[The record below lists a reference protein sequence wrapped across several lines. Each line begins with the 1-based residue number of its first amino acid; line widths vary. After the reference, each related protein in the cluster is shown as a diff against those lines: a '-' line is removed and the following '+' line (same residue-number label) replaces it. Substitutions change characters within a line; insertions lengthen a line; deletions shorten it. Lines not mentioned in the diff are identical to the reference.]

1 MALHPLCG
9 STELTDLNIEL
20 LPWQQQVWTDDT
32 RFKIVA
38 AGRRTGKSRL
48 AAWMLI
54 VNGLQADRGH
64 VFYVAPTQGQA
75 RDIMWQTLLELGNPV
90 IAGSHINNLQIKL
103 INGATIS
110 LKGADRPETMRGVS
124 LKFLVLDEYADMK
137 PDVFEQILR
146 PALADQ
152 KGCAM
157 FIGTPMGRNHFYEL
171 YKYAELGD
179 DETYRAWHFTSYDNP
194 LLDSAE
200 IDVAKKSMS
209 SYAFR
214 QEFMASFEA
223 RGSEMFKEDW
233 VKFSEDE
240 PDIGDYYIAVDLAGF
255 EEVNKKRTKNT
266 KLDETAIAVVKVSP
280 HGWYIDNII
289 HGRWSLDE
297 TAAKIFQAV
306 RDYEPVS
313 VGIERGIA
321 KQAVM
326 SPLSDLQKRYGTFFR
341 VEELTH
347 GNKKKTDRVMWA
359 LQGRFENGFVTLNKG
374 EWNSRFLDQLFQ
386 FPDPLTHDDLVDAL
400 AYIDQ
405 LANVA
410 YDYEY
415 EIDDHEILDV
425 VAGY

>member
-1 MALHPLCG
+1 M
-9 STELTDLNIEL
+9 TELNIEL
-20 LPWQQQVWTDDT
+20 LPWQQEVWNDET

-54 VNGLQADRGH
+54 LRALQTEKGH

-90 IAGSHINNLQIKL
+90 IVSSHINNLQLKL
-103 INGATIS
+103 VNGATIS

-124 LKFLVLDEYADMK
+124 LRFLVLDEYADMK
-137 PDVFEQILR
+137 PEVFEQILR

-152 KGCAM
+152 KGDAL
-157 FIGTPMGRNHFYEL
+157 FIGTPMGRNHFYDL
-171 YKYAELGD
+171 YQYGELGD
-179 DETYRAWHFTSYDNP
+179 DPTYKTWHFTSYSNP
-194 LLDSAE
+194 LLDSEE

-233 VKFSEDE
+233 VKFGE
-240 PDIGDYYIAVDLAGF
+240 PDDEEVGDYYVSIDLAGF
-255 EEVNKKRTKNT
+255 EEVNKKRTKNSN
-266 KLDETAIAVVKVSP
+266 LDETAIAIVKVNP
-280 HGWYIDNII
+280 NGWFVENII
-289 HGRWSLDE
+289 HGRWELSE
-297 TAAKIFQAV
+297 TARKIFEVV
-306 RDYEPVS
+306 RDYEPIR
-313 VGIERGIA
+313 VGIEKGIA
-321 KQAVM
+321 RQAVM
-326 SPLSDLQKRYGTFFR
+326 SPLTDLMKRNQRFFT

-359 LQGRFENGFVTLNKG
+359 LQGRFENGYITLNKG
-374 EWNSRFLDQLFQ
+374 EWNSRFLDQVFQ
-386 FPDPLTHDDLVDAL
+386 FPDPLTHDDLVDSL
-400 AYIDQ
+400 AYTDQ
-405 LANVA
+405 LAKVA
-410 YDYEY
+410 YHYDF
-415 EIDDHEILDV
+415 EIEDEEILDI

>member
-1 MALHPLCG
+1 MA
-9 STELTDLNIEL
+9 ELNVSL
-20 LPWQQQVWTDDT
+20 LPWQEEVFHDTT
-32 RFKIVA
+32 RFKVVA

-48 AAWMLI
+48 AAWLLI
-54 VNGLQADRGH
+54 INALQTEKGQ

-75 RDIMWQTLLELGNPV
+75 RDIMWQTLMELGHPV

-103 INGATIS
+103 VNGTMIS

-124 LKFLVLDEYADMK
+124 LGFLVMDEYADMK
-137 PDVFEQILR
+137 PDVWEQILR

-152 KGCAM
+152 KGRAL

-179 DETYRAWHFTSYDNP
+179 DETYKSWHFTSYDNSM
-194 LLDSAE
+194 LDSGE
-200 IDVAKKSMS
+200 IDIAKKSMS

-223 RGSEMFKEDW
+223 RGSEMFKEEW
-233 VKFSEDE
+233 VKFGEE
-240 PDIGDYYIAVDLAGF
+240 PEEGDYYIAVDLAGF
-255 EEVNKKRTKNT
+255 EDVNKKRTKNT
-266 KLDETAIAVVKVSP
+266 KLDDTAIAVAKVNEN
-280 HGWYIDNII
+280 GWFVENII
-289 HGRWSLDE
+289 YGRWGLDE
-297 TAAKIFQAV
+297 TATKIFQAV
-306 RDYEPVS
+306 RDYRPVS
-313 VGIERGIA
+313 VGIEKGIA

-326 SPLSDLQKRYGTFFR
+326 SPLLDLMKRYGTFFR

-359 LQGRFENGFVTLNKG
+359 LQGRFENGYITLNQG
-374 EWNSRFLDQLFQ
+374 EWNVKFLDQLFQ
-386 FPDPLTHDDLVDAL
+386 FPDVLTHDDLIDAL

-405 LANVA
+405 LAEVA

-415 EIDDHEILDV
+415 EIEDHEILDV

>member
-1 MALHPLCG
+1 M
-9 STELTDLNIEL
+9 SDLNVEL
-20 LPWQQQVWTDDT
+20 LPWQQEVWADET
-32 RFKIVA
+32 RFKIIA

-48 AAWMLI
+48 AAWTLI
-54 VNGLQADRGH
+54 IQALQADKGH

-75 RDIMWQTLLELGNPV
+75 RDIMWNTLLELGHPV

-110 LKGADRPETMRGVS
+110 LKGGDRPETMRGVS
-124 LKFLVLDEYADMK
+124 LKYLVLDEYADIK
-137 PDVFEQILR
+137 PSVWEEILR

-171 YKYAELGD
+171 FKYAEMAED
-179 DETYRAWHFTSYDNP
+179 STYKAWHFTSYDNP
-194 LLDSAE
+194 LLDPEE

-223 RGSEMFKEDW
+223 KGSEMFKEDW
-233 VKFSEDE
+233 VTVAEQSNIE
-240 PDIGDYYIAVDLAGF
+240 GDYYIAIDLAGF
-255 EEVNKKRTKNT
+255 QDVSKKRSKNSRLDNT
-266 KLDETAIAVVKVSP
+266 AISVVLVGEQGWFVEDIIYGRWTLDETAS
-280 HGWYIDNII
+280 
-289 HGRWSLDE
+289 
-297 TAAKIFQAV
+297 KIFQAV
-306 RDYEPVS
+306 KKYRPVS

-326 SPLSDLQKRYGTFFR
+326 SPLTDMMKRNSFFFR

-347 GNKKKTDRVMWA
+347 GNQKKTDRVMWA
-359 LQGRFENGFVTLNKG
+359 LQGRFEHGLVTLKKAD
-374 EWNSRFLDQLFQ
+374 WNSRFLDELFQ
-386 FPDPLTHDDLVDAL
+386 FPDPLTHDDLIDSL

-405 LANVA
+405 LAKVA
-410 YDYEY
+410 YAGNWEEY
-415 EIDDHEILDV
+415 DTFEELDEL
-425 VAGY
+425 AGY

>member
-1 MALHPLCG
+1 MA
-9 STELTDLNIEL
+9 ELNVSL
-20 LPWQQQVWTDDT
+20 LPWQEEVFHDTT
-32 RFKIVA
+32 RFKVVA

-48 AAWMLI
+48 AAWLLI
-54 VNGLQADRGH
+54 INALQTEKGQ

-75 RDIMWQTLLELGNPV
+75 RDIMWQTLMELGHPV

-103 INGATIS
+103 VNGTMIS

-124 LKFLVLDEYADMK
+124 LGFLVMDEYADMK
-137 PDVFEQILR
+137 PDVWEQILR

-152 KGCAM
+152 KGEAL

-179 DETYRAWHFTSYDNP
+179 DETYRSWHFTSYDNSM
-194 LLDSAE
+194 LDSEE
-200 IDVAKKSMS
+200 IDIAKKSMS

-223 RGSEMFKEDW
+223 RGSEMFKEEW
-233 VKFSEDE
+233 VKFGESPED
-240 PDIGDYYIAVDLAGF
+240 GDYYIAVDLAGF
-255 EEVNKKRTKNT
+255 EDVNKKRTKNT
-266 KLDETAIAVVKVSP
+266 RLDDTAIAVAKVNENGWFVENIIYGRWGLDETA
-280 HGWYIDNII
+280 
-289 HGRWSLDE
+289 
-297 TAAKIFQAV
+297 TKIFQAV
-306 RDYEPVS
+306 RDYRPVS
-313 VGIERGIA
+313 VGIEKGIA

-326 SPLSDLQKRYGTFFR
+326 SPLMDLMKRYGTFFR

-359 LQGRFENGFVTLNKG
+359 LQGRFENGYITLNQG
-374 EWNSRFLDQLFQ
+374 EWNVKFLDQLFQ
-386 FPDPLTHDDLVDAL
+386 FPDVLTHDDLIDAL

-405 LANVA
+405 LAEVA

-415 EIDDHEILDV
+415 EIEDHEILDV

>member
-1 MALHPLCG
+1 M
-9 STELTDLNIEL
+9 
-20 LPWQQQVWTDDT
+20 PWQQEVYSDPT
-32 RFKIVA
+32 RFKVVA

-54 VNGLQADRGH
+54 ISALQTDRGQ

-75 RDIMWQTLLELGNPV
+75 RDIMWQTLMELGHPV
-90 IAGSHINNLQIKL
+90 ISGSHINNLQIKL
-103 INGATIS
+103 VNGATIS

-124 LKFLVLDEYADMK
+124 LKFLVMDEYADMK
-137 PDVFEQILR
+137 PDVWEQILR

-152 KGCAM
+152 KGSAM

-179 DETYRAWHFTSYDNP
+179 DETYRGWHFTSYDNP
-194 LLDSAE
+194 ILDPSE
-200 IDVAKKSMS
+200 INMAKKSMS

-223 RGSEMFKEDW
+223 RGSEMFKEEW
-233 VKFSEDE
+233 VQFGEE
-240 PDIGDYYIAVDLAGF
+240 PDEGDYYIAVDLAGF
-255 EEVNKKRTKNT
+255 EDVNKKRTKNS
-266 KLDETAIAVVKVSP
+266 KLDETAIAVVKVGTD
-280 HGWYIDNII
+280 GWYVDNII
-289 HGRWSLDE
+289 HGRWDLNE
-297 TAAKIFQAV
+297 TATKIFQAV
-306 RDYEPVS
+306 RDYRPVS

-326 SPLSDLQKRYGTFFR
+326 SPLMDLMKRYGQFFR

-359 LQGRFENGFVTLNKG
+359 LQGRFENNFVTLKKG
-374 EWNSRFLDQLFQ
+374 EWNARFLDQLFQ
-386 FPDPLTHDDLVDAL
+386 FPDVLTHDDLIDAL

-405 LANVA
+405 VAKVA
-410 YDYEY
+410 YSYEF
-415 EIDDHEILDV
+415 EIDDHEVLDV
-425 VAGY
+425 IAGY

>member
-1 MALHPLCG
+1 M
-9 STELTDLNIEL
+9 TDLNVQL
-20 LPWQQQVWTDDT
+20 LPWQQEVYSDPT
-32 RFKIVA
+32 RFKVVA

-54 VNGLQADRGH
+54 INALQTDKGQ

-90 IAGSHINNLQIKL
+90 ITNAHINNLQIKL
-103 INGATIS
+103 VNGATIS

-124 LKFLVLDEYADMK
+124 LKFLVMDEYADMK
-137 PDVFEQILR
+137 PDVWEQILR

-152 KGCAM
+152 KGSAM

-171 YKYAELGD
+171 YKMAELGD
-179 DETYRAWHFTSYDNP
+179 DETYKGWHFTSYDNP
-194 LLDSAE
+194 ILDPDE
-200 IDVAKKSMS
+200 INTAKKSMS

-233 VKFSEDE
+233 IEFGEEPEDAQ
-240 PDIGDYYIAVDLAGF
+240 YYIAIDLAGF

-266 KLDETAIAVVKVSP
+266 KLDETAIAVVKVGTD
-280 HGWYIDNII
+280 GWFVENII

-297 TAAKIFQAV
+297 TATKIFQAV
-306 RDYEPVS
+306 RDYEPIS

-326 SPLSDLQKRYGTFFR
+326 SPLTDLMKQYGRFFR

-359 LQGRFENGFVTLNKG
+359 LQGRFENGQIQLKKAD
-374 EWNSRFLDQLFQ
+374 WNTRFMDQLFQ
-386 FPDPLTHDDLVDAL
+386 FPDPLTHDDLIDAL

-405 LANVA
+405 LAKVA
-410 YDYEY
+410 YTYEF

>member
-1 MALHPLCG
+1 M
-9 STELTDLNIEL
+9 TDLNVQL
-20 LPWQQQVWTDDT
+20 LPWQQEVYSDPT
-32 RFKIVA
+32 RFKVVA

-54 VNGLQADRGH
+54 INALQTDKGQ

-75 RDIMWQTLLELGNPV
+75 RDIMWQTLMELGNPV
-90 IAGSHINNLQIKL
+90 ISGAHINNLQIKL
-103 INGATIS
+103 VNGAMIS

-124 LKFLVLDEYADMK
+124 LKFLVMDEYADMK
-137 PDVFEQILR
+137 PDVWEQILR

-152 KGCAM
+152 KGSAM

-171 YKYAELGD
+171 YKLAELGD
-179 DETYRAWHFTSYDNP
+179 DETYKGWHFTSYDNP
-194 LLDSAE
+194 ILDPDE
-200 IDVAKKSMS
+200 IDTAKKSMS

-233 VKFSEDE
+233 VHFGEE
-240 PDIGDYYIAVDLAGF
+240 PDDAQYYIAIDLAGF

-266 KLDETAIAVVKVSP
+266 KLDETAIAVVKVGTN
-280 HGWYIDNII
+280 GWYVDNII
-289 HGRWSLDE
+289 HGRWDLNE
-297 TAAKIFQAV
+297 TATKIFQAV

-326 SPLSDLQKRYGTFFR
+326 SPLTDLMKQYGRFFR

-359 LQGRFENGFVTLNKG
+359 LQGRFENGQIELRMA
-374 EWNSRFLDQLFQ
+374 EWNNRFMDQLFQ

-405 LANVA
+405 LAKVA
-410 YDYEY
+410 YNYDF
-415 EIDDHEILDV
+415 EIDDHEILDI

>member
-1 MALHPLCG
+1 MS
-9 STELTDLNIEL
+9 STELNIEL
-20 LPWQQQVWTDDT
+20 LPWQQEVWEDDS

-54 VNGLQADRGH
+54 VNALQADKGH

-75 RDIMWQTLLELGNPV
+75 RDIMWQTLLELGSPV
-90 IAGSHINNLQIKL
+90 ISGSHINNLQIKL

-146 PALADQ
+146 PALTDQ
-152 KGCAM
+152 KGCAV
-157 FIGTPMGRNHFYEL
+157 FIGTPMGRNHFYDL
-171 YKYAELGD
+171 YKYGELGS
-179 DETYRAWHFTSYDNP
+179 DETYKTWHFTSYDNP
-194 LLDSAE
+194 LLDPDE
-200 IDVAKKSMS
+200 IDTAKKSMS

-233 VKFSEDE
+233 VKVSEDQPTE
-240 PDIGDYYIAVDLAGF
+240 EGDYYIAVDLAGF
-255 EEVNKKRTKNT
+255 EEVNKKRTKNS
-266 KLDETAIAVVKVSP
+266 KLDDTAIAVVLVNEN
-280 HGWYIDNII
+280 GWFVENII
-289 HGRWSLDE
+289 YGRWTLEE
-297 TAAKIFQAV
+297 TAQKIFQAV
-306 RDYEPVS
+306 RDYKPLS
-313 VGIERGIA
+313 VGIERGIS

-326 SPLSDLQKRYGTFFR
+326 SPLVDLQKRHGTFFR

-347 GNKKKTDRVMWA
+347 GNKKKTARVMWA
-359 LQGRFENGFVTLNKG
+359 LQGRFENGQVTLKKG
-374 EWNSRFLDQLFQ
+374 DWNIKFLDQLFQ

-400 AYIDQ
+400 AYVDQ

-410 YDYEY
+410 YDYDY
-415 EIDDHEILDV
+415 ELDNNEILDV

>member
-1 MALHPLCG
+1 M
-9 STELTDLNIEL
+9 DLEIEL
-20 LPWQQQVWTDDT
+20 LPWQQNVWADET

-54 VNGLQADRGH
+54 VNALQADRGH

-75 RDIMWQTLLELGNPV
+75 RDIMWQTLLELGHPV

-103 INGATIS
+103 VNGATIS

-157 FIGTPMGRNHFYEL
+157 FIGTPMGRNHFYDL
-171 YKYAELGD
+171 YKYAEID
-179 DETYRAWHFTSYDNP
+179 DDPTYKAWHFTSYDNP
-194 LLDSAE
+194 LLDPGE
-200 IDVAKKSMS
+200 IDIAKKSMS

-233 VKFSEDE
+233 VSFGEE
-240 PDIGDYYIAVDLAGF
+240 PDDGDYYIAIDLAGF
-255 EEVNKKRTKNT
+255 EEVGKKRTKNT
-266 KLDETAIAVVKVSP
+266 KLDETAISVVKV
-280 HGWYIDNII
+280 GDNGDWFVENII
-289 HGRWSLDE
+289 YGRWTLDE
-297 TAAKIFQAV
+297 TAIKIFQAV
-306 RDYEPVS
+306 RDYSPIS

-326 SPLSDLQKRYGTFFR
+326 SPLLNLQKKYAQFFR
-341 VEELTH
+341 IEELTH

-359 LQGRFENGFVTLNKG
+359 LQGRFENNTITLNKG

-386 FPDPLTHDDLVDAL
+386 FPDPLTHDDLVDSL

-405 LANVA
+405 LANVP
-410 YDYEY
+410 YGIGDIEFD
-415 EIDDHEILDV
+415 EPEILDI

>member
-1 MALHPLCG
+1 M
-9 STELTDLNIEL
+9 DLDIQL
-20 LPWQQQVWTDDT
+20 LPWQQEVWADDT

-48 AAWMLI
+48 AAWLLI
-54 VNGLQADRGH
+54 VNALQAERGH

-90 IAGSHINNLQIKL
+90 ISGSHINNLQIKL
-103 INGATIS
+103 VNGATIS

-157 FIGTPMGRNHFYEL
+157 FIGTPMGRNHFYDL

-179 DETYRAWHFTSYDNP
+179 DETYKAWHFTSYDNP
-194 LLDSAE
+194 ILDPNE
-200 IDVAKKSMS
+200 IDTAKKSMS

-233 VKFSEDE
+233 VKFGEESSGE
-240 PDIGDYYIAVDLAGF
+240 GDYYIAVDLAGF

-266 KLDETAIAVVKVSP
+266 RLDETAIAVVKVNP
-280 HGWYIDNII
+280 NGWFVENII
-289 HGRWSLDE
+289 YGRWTLDE

-326 SPLSDLQKRYGTFFR
+326 SPLMDLQKRHGTFFR

-359 LQGRFENGFVTLNKG
+359 LQGRFENGFVTLKKG

-386 FPDPLTHDDLVDAL
+386 FPDALTHDDLIDAL

-405 LANVA
+405 LAHVA
-410 YDYEY
+410 YDYDY
-415 EIDDHEILDV
+415 EVDDYEILDV
-425 VAGY
+425 VSGY